1 MYDETGSKKPPNFFP
16 GNSLHRADL
25 LEPGLFSYRR
35 LSAVRCSVRFV
46 TRWRASLGGSG
57 K

>member
-16 GNSLHRADL
+16 GDSWYRADL
-25 LEPGLFSYRR
+25 LESGLFSYRR
-35 LSAVRCSVRFV
+35 LSAVRCSVMFV